1 MTTLSQGRE
10 SIGTSTIISRN
21 ILSNMS
27 NYMKTPFIALTA
39 LLFSTAVFAQPR
51 PAEQSTS
58 APSVQAAPRN
68 VPSTMSAKY
77 EGGMF
82 GDDKEEGTLKM
93 DDDNKRLVFYGKNG
107 KEFLAIPYDAFSVV
121 SAQSRTVRSTT
132 GTVISVI
139 PLPGASL
146 AGLMRGKRRY
156 LVLQFDDP
164 DINVRGVV
172 NFKLANKQVLADVVD
187 ALGQKAKL
195 TKRGDSYYRPRTP
208 RGEI

>member
-1 MTTLSQGRE
+1 
-10 SIGTSTIISRN
+10 
-21 ILSNMS
+21 
-27 NYMKTPFIALTA
+27 MKTLFIAFFTLI
-39 LLFSTAVFAQPR
+39 FSVAVFGQPR
-51 PAEQSTS
+51 PAEKSSPAT
-58 APSVQAAPRN
+58 AVQGHQRSL
-68 VPSTMSAKY
+68 PSTMPAKY

-93 DDDNKRLVFYGKNG
+93 DDDNKRLVFFGKNG

-121 SAQSRTVRSTT
+121 SAQSRSVRSTT

-139 PLPGASL
+139 PLPGAGL
-146 AGLMRGKRRY
+146 AGLMRDKRRY